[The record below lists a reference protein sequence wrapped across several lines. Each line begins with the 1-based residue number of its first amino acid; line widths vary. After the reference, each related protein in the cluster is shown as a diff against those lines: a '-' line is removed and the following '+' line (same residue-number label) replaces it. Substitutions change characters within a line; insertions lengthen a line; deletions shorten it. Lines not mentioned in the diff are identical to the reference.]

1 MTSRHRDKNTK
12 RKENYLINHRFSI
25 AQKYDVNLALL
36 IFYLNGT
43 EKVKTRN
50 KYIILIFAQHLHVRY
65 QNKGSIAILRK
76 NARDVYQ
83 GRCQLD

>member
-50 KYIILIFAQHLHVRY
+50 KYIILFLHSIY
-65 QNKGSIAILRK
+65 MYDTKTKGVLPSFEKTPETFIK
-76 NARDVYQ
+76 GGVD
-83 GRCQLD
+83 